1 MKIDYMNNYEYY
13 IDTEGSGE
21 NSFDYISIKQPLNV
35 YDNRTCLEHLIQNA
49 ERIVN
54 NIAGI
59 LPLKNVL
66 PTGEDR
72 MTASDMEFVLVFFD
86 RIIGQQKTNETL
98 FNQNFIKVIGNDF
111 TRMIALEFRKMQ
123 ESWENIKSFVKEIF
137 ENREK
142 RLAREKDFLAV
153 EEEISELLL
162 KEKVL
167 WENFIKRG
175 KSS

>member
-13 IDTEGSGE
+13 IEREGSGE

-59 LPLKNVL
+59 LPFQNV
-66 PTGEDR
+66 PASGECR
-72 MTASDMEFVLVFFD
+72 MTVSDMELVLVFFD

-98 FNQNFIKVIGNDF
+98 FHQNFMKIIGNDF
-111 TRMIALEFRKMQ
+111 TGMLALEFRKMQ
-123 ESWENIKSFVKEIF
+123 ERWENIKSFVEEIF

-142 RLAREKDFLAV
+142 RLAKEKDFLAV
-153 EEEISELLL
+153 EKEISEVLLR
-162 KEKVL
+162 EKVL